1 MAFDNNFIDELKMN
15 VNIVDVVGRQ
25 VNLTKSGANYKGLC
39 PFHSEKTPSFMV
51 NEEKQIFNCFGCG
64 EKGDVISFVQKYNRI
79 PFMEAVETL
88 CEEYGIRMPERISSG
103 PKIDYDK
110 YYDINAKAARFF
122 YEKLTKGRNIGYAY
136 FKSRHMDD
144 DTIVKFGL
152 GYAPESGT
160 ALVSH
165 LRKEGV
171 SDEDMLKL
179 GLANNG
185 KNGLY
190 DRFRGRVVFP
200 IFNTTGKVIGFGA
213 RILSDDIK
221 PKYLNS
227 AESEIFLKKN
237 NLFALNLTKKD
248 ISDED
253 RVIVV
258 EGYMDAISLYQN
270 GVRNVAA
277 SLGTALTDNQ
287 AKLLTRYTKNIVL
300 SYDSDAAGIKAALR
314 GIDVIRKAGGKVRIL
329 RVKDAK
335 DPDEYIKR
343 FGREAFNR
351 LVDEAVYATDFKLE
365 LARAGF
371 DLNDSFEILEYIR
384 KCVPILRELGPVE
397 QDIYF
402 RKLAEE
408 FNISEHSI
416 ALEVRTD
423 ADVKMTSSHNEVYRE
438 RRASWGDDTDR
449 YTKIEMS
456 LVILSMFNTRYIKR
470 IDDDAIIFKSKLS
483 RGIFSILKNLND
495 GEENGMHRVELN
507 DICRQLEPDE
517 EKALRKYVNII
528 KLGPDDE
535 TFYKECCSVYELQK
549 CKDMRM
555 EILNRLAVAEQ
566 LGNAD
571 EINSIASELMKVNS
585 RISKLSE
592 EKNV

>member
-1 MAFDNNFIDELKMN
+1 MAFDNSFIDELKMT
-15 VNIVDVVGRQ
+15 VNIVDVIGRE
-25 VNLTKSGANYKGLC
+25 VNLTRAGANYKGLC

-64 EKGDVISFVQKYNRI
+64 EKGDVISFVQKYHKI
-79 PFMEAVETL
+79 PFMEAVEKL
-88 CEEYGIRMPERISSG
+88 CEENGIRMPERISSA

-110 YYDINAKAARFF
+110 YYSINAKAARFF
-122 YEKLTKGRNIGYAY
+122 YEKLTKSRNLGYAY
-136 FKSRHMDD
+136 FKSRSLDD

-152 GYAPESGT
+152 GYAPENGYS
-160 ALVSH
+160 LVNY

-179 GLANNG
+179 GLASKG
-185 KNGLY
+185 KNGIY

-200 IFNTTGKVIGFGA
+200 IFNTTNKVIGFGA
-213 RILSDDIK
+213 RILGDAK

-227 AESEIFLKKN
+227 AESDIFLKKN
-237 NLFALNLTKKD
+237 NLFALNFTKKD

-253 RVIVV
+253 KVIVV

-270 GVRNVAA
+270 GVRNVVA

-287 AKLLTRYTKNIVL
+287 AKLLTRYTKNVIL

-343 FGREAFNR
+343 YGREAFNK
-351 LVDEAVYATDFKLE
+351 LVAESIYATDFKLE
-365 LARAGF
+365 LARKGF
-371 DLNDSFEILEYIR
+371 NLEDNFEILEYIR

-423 ADVKMTSSHNEVYRE
+423 ADVKRPVASNSAHID
-438 RRASWGDDTDR
+438 RRSRKDVNPDR
-449 YTKIEMS
+449 FMRIEMS
-456 LVILSMFNTRYIKR
+456 LLILSMYNTRYIKR
-470 IDDDAIIFKSKLS
+470 FDEDGFSFTSQLGRKIYEIEKSL
-483 RGIFSILKNLND
+483 LND
-495 GEENGMHRVELN
+495 SENGLHRIELK
-507 DICRQLEPDE
+507 DVCRMLEPDE
-517 EKALRKYVNII
+517 ESFFREYVNNI
-528 KLGPDDE
+528 KLGPEDE
-535 TFYKECCSVYELQK
+535 TFYKECIFGYELQK
-549 CKDMRM
+549 CKDRRL
-555 EILNRLAVAEQ
+555 EILNELAVAEKI
-566 LGNAD
+566 GNTEDMKQYA
-571 EINSIASELMKVNS
+571 EELMQINSL
-585 RISKLSE
+585 ISKLSE
-592 EKNV
+592 GKNV